1 MAINLTER
9 ISIGRPITRE
19 GISLFPVYVHDAAPD
34 RLVRG
39 GGTAVTVEE
48 QEDAEVPTLLATNDG
63 DTPVLLVEGETVV
76 GGQQDRTL
84 NVSVLVPAGASVQI
98 PVSCVQAGRWN
109 GGRRFTKGKTY
120 TSRRVRRVKQA
131 GVGRNV
137 RTSGRKASYQGA
149 VWDSIGTELRRLDV
163 SESTSAFVAADEVF
177 DRDAA
182 LGRAVDEIVGLGPL
196 PGQRGIVVAHG
207 RRVVQADIFATA
219 DVLGEQWEALVR
231 SYLLDAPDRVEGSPS
246 TDRVLRFLKRFGTA
260 ESVEAPGVGLGTEH
274 HVETGR
280 LVGQALVWDD
290 VLVHASAFALANA

>member
-19 GISLFPVYVHDAAPD
+19 GVSLFPVYVHDAAPD
-34 RLVRG
+34 RLGRG
-39 GGTAVTVEE
+39 GASAVVVEE
-48 QEDAEVPTLLATNDG
+48 QEDAEVPTLIATNDG
-63 DTPVLLVEGETVV
+63 DTPALLVEGETVV

-84 NVSVLVPAGASVQI
+84 NVSVLVPAGTSVEI

-109 GGRRFTKGKTY
+109 GGRRFTKGTTY
-120 TSRRVRRVKQA
+120 ASRRVRRVKQA

-137 RTSGRKASYQGA
+137 RASGAKVSYQGA
-149 VWDSIGTELRRLDV
+149 VWDSIGTELRRLEV
-163 SESTSAFVAADEVF
+163 SESTAAFVAAEEVF
-177 DRDAA
+177 DRDEA
-182 LGRAVDEIVGLGPL
+182 LGRVVDELIERGPL

-207 RRVVQADIFATA
+207 KRVVQADIFAA
-219 DVLGEQWEALVR
+219 PEVLAEQWEALVR
-231 SYLLDAPDRVEGSPS
+231 SYLLDAPGRVDGSPS

-290 VLVHASAFALANA
+290 LLVHASAFALANA